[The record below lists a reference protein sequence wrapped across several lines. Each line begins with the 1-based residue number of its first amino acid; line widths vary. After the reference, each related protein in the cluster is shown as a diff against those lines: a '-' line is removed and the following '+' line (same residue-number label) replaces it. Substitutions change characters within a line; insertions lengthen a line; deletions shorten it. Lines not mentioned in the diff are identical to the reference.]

1 MNESNKIDTQE
12 LFEDLDTETLLYILD
27 NIPLDITFVDKND
40 VVTYFNMPMGK
51 QHAFPRVE
59 LDLGR
64 KVQNCHPPK
73 SVHVVQK
80 ILDDFRAK
88 RRKSADFWIHYH
100 DKYLYIRYFP
110 VYDKKGEYFGVLE
123 VVQDISDIQK
133 IKGERMLLDEERER
147 EDG

>member
-1 MNESNKIDTQE
+1 MNEESIDTQE
-12 LFEDLDTETLLYILD
+12 IFEDLDTETLLYVLD
-27 NIPLDITFVDKND
+27 HIPLDITFVDKND
-40 VVTYFNMPMGK
+40 VVTYFNMPFGK
-51 QHAFPRVE
+51 QHAFPRLE

-73 SVHVVQK
+73 SVHIVQR

-88 RRKSADFWIHYH
+88 RRKSADFWIPFQ

-110 VYDKKGEYFGVLE
+110 LYDKSGDYFGTLE

-133 IKGERMLLDEERER
+133 IKGERRLLDEEM
-147 EDG
+147 D